1 MRPNAMRKQL
11 KNKRRCCGLC
21 KPHKRGLENRWK
33 PRAKQVALESAREV
47 EAEMKGFNHGRLL

>member
-1 MRPNAMRKQL
+1 MRKQL

-47 EAEMKGFNHGRLL
+47 EAEMKGFNQGRLL